1 VQDRGVTIN
10 REKVVS
16 AFERTRR
23 IAVAATFAAAM
34 AAAGIASGQTAD
46 GVATMS
52 AGQARQVAIDEIRT
66 LVAVARA
73 GRQHADAQ
81 CRAAAARAG
90 DLAGAA
96 IDAVV
101 HADKARERELR
112 AVGAEAVDQPA
123 VQDNYRRV
131 ASASREARD
140 SVTKRIA
147 NCPELLA
154 LR

>member
-1 VQDRGVTIN
+1 MIN
-10 REKVVS
+10 QEKVVS
-16 AFERTRR
+16 AFARTRR
-23 IAVAATFAAAM
+23 TAVAATFAAAM

-46 GVATMS
+46 RVATMS
-52 AGQARQVAIDEIRT
+52 AAQARQVAIDEIRT

-90 DLAGAA
+90 NLAGAA
-96 IDAVV
+96 VDAVV
-101 HADKARERELR
+101 HADKARERALR
-112 AVGAEAVDQPA
+112 AVGTEAVDQPA

-131 ASASREARD
+131 ATTSLEARQA
-140 SVTKRIA
+140 VAKHLA

-154 LR
+154 RK